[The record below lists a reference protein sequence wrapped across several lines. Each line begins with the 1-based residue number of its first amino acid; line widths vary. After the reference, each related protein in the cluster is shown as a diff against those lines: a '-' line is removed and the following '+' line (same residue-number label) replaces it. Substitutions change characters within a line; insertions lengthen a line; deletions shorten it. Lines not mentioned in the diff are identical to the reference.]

1 MPIAKQ
7 TVATVIPALQYQD
20 APAAIDFLCRAFGF
34 TKNAV
39 YEGEGGS
46 IAHAQLT
53 LGNGMVMLGSA
64 KETDYGELLVR
75 PRAAG
80 GVTMS
85 VYVIVEDADA
95 HFARAKSAG
104 AEITSEGLRR
114 PRLHLQGS
122 RRPCVDLRHLRSVGQ
137 VLMGQV
143 LMGQV
148 LMGQLLRR
156 QPGCR
161 HFALMAAKAS
171 GPRRNWMN
179 CVAGAFSAVT
189 PMPAAKPTVRWN
201 SAG

>member
-64 KETDYGELLVR
+64 KDTDYGKLLVR
-75 PRAAG
+75 PRDAG

-85 VYVIVEDADA
+85 VYVIVDDADA
-95 HFARAKSAG
+95 HFARAKAAG
-104 AEITSEGLRR
+104 AEITREPVTQDYGGRDYTCKDPEGNVWTFGTYD
-114 PRLHLQGS
+114 PWVPS
-122 RRPCVDLRHLRSVGQ
+122 
-137 VLMGQV
+137 
-143 LMGQV
+143 
-148 LMGQLLRR
+148 
-156 QPGCR
+156 
-161 HFALMAAKAS
+161 
-171 GPRRNWMN
+171 
-179 CVAGAFSAVT
+179 
-189 PMPAAKPTVRWN
+189 
-201 SAG
+201 